1 MAVVALAFNLSTQ
14 EKRQAGSLE
23 FQASLVYRLSSRVAR
38 ATQKNHVLKNKTRN
52 KQNRTNQGQF
62 LSLKKKIQQQHKINF
77 LWEVYSVKMNIKE
90 YSGNEE
96 LDF

>member
-1 MAVVALAFNLSTQ
+1 LAVVALAFNLSTQ

-62 LSLKKKIQQQHKINF
+62 LSLKKKSNNNTR
-77 LWEVYSVKMNIKE
+77 LTS
-90 YSGNEE
+90 SGKYI
-96 LDF
+96 LLR